1 MARSVTAGARRK
13 PPSCLDSSKPI
24 ARAAAGCGNVATSLH
39 VSGLCSAMAETWQQ
53 RGFSSS
59 WSRQQPGAEMRV
71 PLLFLSSQNSA
82 DTISK
87 PSAHS
92 EPGHRCTQR
101 DNSVLVIQ
109 SCLTV
114 CGCLW
119 LPVDCSPPGYSVHGL
134 LQTRILEWVAM
145 PVSRGISLS
154 RDQTQVFLLQVD
166 TLPFEPP
173 GKPQKDNE
181 SSQILCGSLGHW
193 GCGWEYGPTRAGLP
207 LDHKCGDMAQEPQN
221 LLLVQWLSRTTRWGL
236 RIRIPCPHHC

>member
-1 MARSVTAGARRK
+1 MILYYISQSLLSVKFWFGLLLKGTSRMLEEGKIDEYGSEKKVVLAE
-13 PPSCLDSSKPI
+13 SCLNLWDLPSS
-24 ARAAAGCGNVATSLH
+24 
-39 VSGLCSAMAETWQQ
+39 
-53 RGFSSS
+53 
-59 WSRQQPGAEMRV
+59 
-71 PLLFLSSQNSA
+71 
-82 DTISK
+82 
-87 PSAHS
+87 
-92 EPGHRCTQR
+92 
-101 DNSVLVIQ
+101 
-109 SCLTV
+109 
-114 CGCLW
+114 
-119 LPVDCSPPGYSVHGL
+119 SVHGL

-145 PVSRGISLS
+145 PISRGISLS